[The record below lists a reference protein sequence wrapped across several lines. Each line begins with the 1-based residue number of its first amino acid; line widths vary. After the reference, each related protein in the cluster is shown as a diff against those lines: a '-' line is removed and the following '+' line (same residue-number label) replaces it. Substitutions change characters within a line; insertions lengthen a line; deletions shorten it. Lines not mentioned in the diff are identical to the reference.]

1 MLINCYFPN
10 GGTRANGQ
18 EMLTYKLS
26 FYDDL
31 EKYIK
36 DKKAQGYEIILTGDF
51 NICHTEKDIA
61 RPEANKNSIGFLPI
75 ERKRIGD
82 FMIACGLTDVF
93 RYFFPDATDE
103 YTRWSYRAG
112 ARQRNVGRRLDYF
125 MVSEKTLDR
134 VKGFRHRQDIM

>member
-1 MLINCYFPN
+1 MVLSDNILLINGYFPN

-18 EMLTYKLS
+18 EMLTYKLA
-26 FYDDL
+26 FYDEL
-31 EKYIK
+31 ETYIES
-36 DKKAQGYEIILTGDF
+36 KKAEGYEIILTGDF

-82 FMIACGLTDVF
+82 FMQSCGLTDMF
-93 RYFFPDATDE
+93 RYLHPKKNDE

-125 MVSEKTLDR
+125 MLSE
-134 VKGFRHRQDIM
+134 